1 MNLKYRY
8 EMLLAMDGTKE
19 NDFERKAMFYIFA
32 GHEDLYKKIDYI
44 YDFQQYHIIPECLED
59 KDRVFSYSELQLIK
73 LAFSHY
79 NGYPA
84 DIHEIFYK
92 LDQAYFDL
100 ALNSIK
106 LKYFR

>member
-32 GHEDLYKKIDYI
+32 GNENLYKKIDYI
-44 YDFQQYHIIPECLED
+44 YDFQEYRILTECVENKEGIFTD
-59 KDRVFSYSELQLIK
+59 SELKLIK
-73 LAFSHY
+73 LAFNHY
-79 NGYPA
+79 IGSAA
-84 DIHEIFYK
+84 DVNDIFYK
-92 LDQAYFDL
+92 LDKDYFDL